1 MSDKDRQKMLLFMEG
16 PSGVVSEWP
25 LNPLNAL
32 NTLEYETHQ
41 LKENKLK
48 KTGILTKV
56 LKGKD

>member
-1 MSDKDRQKMLLFMEG
+1 MEG

-32 NTLEYETHQ
+32 NTLEYETNQ

-48 KTGILTKV
+48 KIGILTIV
-56 LKGKD
+56 LKVKD